1 MKGINEGENGDKG
14 LKGLFEGGDKS
25 SDGYHS
31 RKYGNDNSY
40 TVLDC

>member
-1 MKGINEGENGDKG
+1 MKEKMAIRVWGDYY
-14 LKGLFEGGDKS
+14 FEGGDKS

-31 RKYGNDNSY
+31 RKYVNDNSY